1 LKLAKSLKD
10 FSRPSDEVHVP
21 ENEGPWGKDV
31 TGIEKNTEVFA
42 MRINHNISSMIGQG
56 ALASQQN
63 ALAKS
68 LEKLST
74 GMRINRA
81 SDDAAGLSVSESM
94 RSKIRGMGRAK
105 SNAEDGI
112 ALLQIA
118 EGATGEINNILQR
131 MRELSIQSAT
141 DTMTTTERSYTDKEF
156 GQLMNEITR
165 ISSSASYNGMTLLDG
180 AAGSFGV
187 AGGQSSVLHIGAGSS
202 TTVDRISITIS
213 AMTLGALG
221 MNSTTTTVSTSA
233 GALASLSM
241 IDMAIKS
248 VNTMRSDMG
257 AYVNRLEFAIS
268 NLSNQVYNTQD
279 AESRIRDVDF
289 AQETTEFTRAQILS
303 QSATSMLAQA
313 NQVPQG
319 VLSLLGH

>member
-1 LKLAKSLKD
+1 
-10 FSRPSDEVHVP
+10 
-21 ENEGPWGKDV
+21 
-31 TGIEKNTEVFA
+31 

-56 ALASQQN
+56 ALATQQSS
-63 ALAKS
+63 LGRS

-74 GMRINRA
+74 GLRINRA

-112 ALLQIA
+112 ALVQIA
-118 EGATGEINNILQR
+118 EGATGEISNILQR
-131 MRELSIQSAT
+131 MRELSIQSST
-141 DTMTTTERSYTDKEF
+141 DTMTTTERSYTNTEF
-156 GQLMNEITR
+156 GQLMSEVTR
-165 ISSSASYNGMTLLDG
+165 ISNSASYNGMTLLDG

-187 AGGQSSVLHIGAGSS
+187 SGGSSSVLHIGAGSS
-202 TTVDRISITIS
+202 ATVDRMSITIDS
-213 AMTLGALG
+213 MTLGALG
-221 MNSTTTTVSTSA
+221 MSATTTSVSSA
-233 GALASLSM
+233 SAALSSLSL
-241 IDMAIKS
+241 IDTAIKS

-268 NLSNQVYNTQD
+268 NLGNQIYNTQD

-289 AQETTEFTRAQILS
+289 ATETTEFTRSQILV

-313 NQVPQG
+313 NQLPQG

>member
-1 LKLAKSLKD
+1 
-10 FSRPSDEVHVP
+10 
-21 ENEGPWGKDV
+21 
-31 TGIEKNTEVFA
+31 
-42 MRINHNISSMIGQG
+42 MRINHNISSMIGQS
-56 ALASQQN
+56 ALGTNQAN
-63 ALAKS
+63 LAKS

-74 GMRINRA
+74 GLRINRA
-81 SDDAAGLSVSESM
+81 SDDAAGLSVSESL
-94 RSKIRGMGRAK
+94 RSKIRGMSRAS

-112 ALLQIA
+112 ALLQIS
-118 EGATGEINNILQR
+118 EGATGEINNIMQR
-131 MRELSIQSAT
+131 MRELAIQSST
-141 DTMTTTERSYTDKEF
+141 DTMTTTERSYTNKEF

-180 AAGSFGV
+180 ATGSFGV
-187 AGGQSSVLHIGAGSS
+187 SGGQASVLHIGAGSS
-202 TTVDRISITIS
+202 STVDRISITIS
-213 AMTLGALG
+213 SMTLGALG
-221 MNSTTTTVSTSA
+221 MSATTTAVSTASA
-233 GALASLSM
+233 ALSALSI
-241 IDMAIKS
+241 IDAAVRS

-268 NLSNQVYNTQD
+268 NLGNQIYNTQD

-289 AQETTEFTRAQILS
+289 AKETTEFTRSQILS

>member
-1 LKLAKSLKD
+1 
-10 FSRPSDEVHVP
+10 
-21 ENEGPWGKDV
+21 
-31 TGIEKNTEVFA
+31 

-56 ALASQQN
+56 SLATQTN
-63 ALAKS
+63 ALTKS

-81 SDDAAGLSVSESM
+81 SDDAAGLSVSESL
-94 RSKIRGMGRAK
+94 RSKIRGLGRAK

-118 EGATGEINNILQR
+118 EGATGEVNNILQR
-131 MRELSIQSAT
+131 LRELAIQSST
-141 DTMTTTERSYTDKEF
+141 DTMTTTERAYIDKEF

-165 ISSSASYNGMTLLDG
+165 ISNSASYNGMTLLDG
-180 AAGSFGV
+180 EAGSFGV
-187 AGGQSSVLHIGAGSS
+187 SGGQASVLHIGSGSS
-202 TTVDRISITIS
+202 ASVDRISITVT

-221 MNSTTTTVSTSA
+221 MNAGTTSVSTSA
-233 GALASLSM
+233 AALAALSA
-241 IDMAIKS
+241 IDTAVRS

-268 NLSNQVYNTQD
+268 NLGNQLYNTQD

-289 AQETTEFTRAQILS
+289 AKETTEFTRAQILV
-303 QSATSMLAQA
+303 QSATSMLGQS

-319 VLSLLGH
+319 VLSLLKG

>member
-1 LKLAKSLKD
+1 
-10 FSRPSDEVHVP
+10 
-21 ENEGPWGKDV
+21 
-31 TGIEKNTEVFA
+31 

-56 ALASQQN
+56 ALATQN
-63 ALAKS
+63 ASLSKS

-74 GMRINRA
+74 GLRINRA
-81 SDDAAGLSVSESM
+81 SDDAAGLSVSETM

-112 ALLQIA
+112 ALIQIA

-131 MRELSIQSAT
+131 MRELAIQSTT
-141 DTMTTTERSYTDKEF
+141 DTMTTTERSYTNKEF
-156 GQLMNEITR
+156 GQLMSEITR
-165 ISSSASYNGMTLLDG
+165 ISNSASYNGMTLLDG

-187 AGGQSSVLHIGAGSS
+187 SGGAASVLHIGAGSS
-202 TTVDRISITIS
+202 ASVDRLSITVNS
-213 AMTLGALG
+213 MSLGAIGL
-221 MNSTTTTVSTSA
+221 NATTTSVSTATVALSA
-233 GALASLSM
+233 LSL
-241 IDMAIKS
+241 IDTAVKS

-289 AQETTEFTRAQILS
+289 AKETTEFTRAQILT

>member
-1 LKLAKSLKD
+1 
-10 FSRPSDEVHVP
+10 
-21 ENEGPWGKDV
+21 
-31 TGIEKNTEVFA
+31 

-56 ALASQQN
+56 SLNTQQTS
-63 ALAKS
+63 LGKS

-74 GMRINRA
+74 GLRINRA
-81 SDDAAGLSVSESM
+81 SDDAAGLSVSESL

-105 SNAEDGI
+105 GNAEDGI
-112 ALLQIA
+112 ALVQIA

-131 MRELSIQSAT
+131 MRELSIQSST

-156 GQLMNEITR
+156 GQLMSEITR
-165 ISSSASYNGMTLLDG
+165 ISNSASYNGMTLLDG
-180 AAGSFGV
+180 GSASFGV
-187 AGGQSSVLHIGAGSS
+187 SGGSASVLHIGAGSS
-202 TTVDRISITIS
+202 ASTDRLSITVN

-221 MNSTTTTVSTSA
+221 LNATTTTVSTSA
-233 GALASLSM
+233 GALSSLSL
-241 IDMAIKS
+241 IDTAIKS

-268 NLSNQVYNTQD
+268 NLGNQIYNTQD

-289 AQETTEFTRAQILS
+289 AKETTEFTRAQILT

-319 VLSLLGH
+319 VLSLLR

>member
-1 LKLAKSLKD
+1 
-10 FSRPSDEVHVP
+10 
-21 ENEGPWGKDV
+21 
-31 TGIEKNTEVFA
+31 

-56 ALASQQN
+56 SLASQQT
-63 ALAKS
+63 ALGKS

-74 GMRINRA
+74 GLRINRA

-94 RSKIRGMGRAK
+94 RSRIRGMGRAK

-112 ALLQIA
+112 ALIQIA

-131 MRELSIQSAT
+131 MRELSIQSST

-156 GQLMNEITR
+156 GQLMSEITR

-180 AAGSFGV
+180 ASGSFGV
-187 AGGQSSVLHIGAGSS
+187 SGGSSSVLHIGAGASPS
-202 TTVDRISITIS
+202 TDRMSITVS
-213 AMTLGALG
+213 SMTLGALG
-221 MNSTTTTVSTSA
+221 MSSTTTAVSTSA
-233 GALASLSM
+233 AALSSLSL
-241 IDMAIKS
+241 IDTAIKS

-268 NLSNQVYNTQD
+268 NLANQVYNTQD

-289 AQETTEFTRAQILS
+289 AKETTEFTRAQILT

>member
-1 LKLAKSLKD
+1 
-10 FSRPSDEVHVP
+10 
-21 ENEGPWGKDV
+21 
-31 TGIEKNTEVFA
+31 
-42 MRINHNISSMIGQG
+42 MRINHNINSMIGQ
-56 ALASQQN
+56 N
-63 ALAKS
+63 ALKTQQVSLGKS

-74 GMRINRA
+74 GLRINRA

-94 RSKIRGMGRAK
+94 RAQVRGMGRAK

-131 MRELSIQSAT
+131 MRELAIQSST
-141 DTMTTTERSYTDKEF
+141 DTMTTTERSYTNKEF
-156 GQLMNEITR
+156 GQLMSEITR
-165 ISSSASYNGMTLLDG
+165 ISNSASYNGMTLLDG
-180 AAGSFGV
+180 ASGSFGV
-187 AGGQSSVLHIGAGSS
+187 SGGSASVLHIGSGSS
-202 TTVDRISITIS
+202 ASVDRLSITVTS
-213 AMTLGALG
+213 MSLGAIGL
-221 MNSTTTTVSTSA
+221 NANTSAVSTASSA
-233 GALASLSM
+233 LSSLSL
-241 IDMAIKS
+241 IDSAIKS

-268 NLSNQVYNTQD
+268 NLSNQIFNTQD

-289 AQETTEFTRAQILS
+289 AMETTEFTRAQILT

-319 VLSLLGH
+319 VLSLLQG

>member
-1 LKLAKSLKD
+1 
-10 FSRPSDEVHVP
+10 
-21 ENEGPWGKDV
+21 
-31 TGIEKNTEVFA
+31 
-42 MRINHNISSMIGQG
+42 MIGQG
-56 ALASQQN
+56 ALATQQN
-63 ALAKS
+63 SLGKS

-74 GMRINRA
+74 GLRINRA
-81 SDDAAGLSVSESM
+81 SDDAAGLSVSESL
-94 RSKIRGMGRAK
+94 RGKIRGMGRAK

-112 ALLQIA
+112 ALIQIA

-131 MRELSIQSAT
+131 MRELSIQSST

-156 GQLMNEITR
+156 GQLMSEITR
-165 ISSSASYNGMTLLDG
+165 ISNSASYNGMTLLDG
-180 AAGSFGV
+180 QSTSFG
-187 AGGQSSVLHIGAGSS
+187 ATGGSSSVLHIGAGANPS
-202 TTVDRISITIS
+202 VDRLSITVN

-221 MNSTTTTVSTSA
+221 LSQTSTTVSTSA
-233 GALASLSM
+233 GALSSLSL
-241 IDMAIKS
+241 IDTAIKS

-268 NLSNQVYNTQD
+268 NLGNQIYNTQD

-289 AQETTEFTRAQILS
+289 AKETTEFTRAQILT

-319 VLSLLGH
+319 VLSLLG